1 MKHCIPKPQTGR
13 RILATIIDYAVVFA
27 FTFWYTM
34 TFGTPNDEGGY
45 TVSGFSVWGLVRFWG
60 LWIVGTEGFCG
71 QTLGHA
77 LVGLKVVNIDG
88 SPISLGQSLKRR
100 LCDAVEIS
108 WCFGLLAFILVKST
122 GNQQRLGD
130 IIAKTYVV
138 RKDQEALPEFEFE
151 SELPLSRD
159 LETPAN
165 IETKS

>member
-1 MKHCIPKPQTGR
+1 MKQFIPKPQTGR
-13 RILATIIDYAVVFA
+13 RVLATIIDYAVVFA

-34 TFGTPNDEGGY
+34 TFGTLNDKGGY
-45 TVSGFSVWGLVRFWG
+45 TVSGFSVWGLVLFWG

-77 LVGLKVVNIDG
+77 LVGLKVVSLDG

-100 LCDAVEIS
+100 LCDAVEVS
-108 WCFGLLAFILVKST
+108 WCFGLLALILVKGT

-138 RKDQEALPEFEFE
+138 GKDQETLPEFEFE
-151 SELPLSRD
+151 SGLPLSTD
-159 LETPAN
+159 LEKPASVEVN
-165 IETKS
+165 S